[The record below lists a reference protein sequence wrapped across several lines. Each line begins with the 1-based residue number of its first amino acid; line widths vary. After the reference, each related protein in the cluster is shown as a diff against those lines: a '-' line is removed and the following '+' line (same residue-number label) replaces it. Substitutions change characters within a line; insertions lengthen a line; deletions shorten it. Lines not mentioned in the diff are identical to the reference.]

1 MDSGVGSRYEL
12 IELIGAGGMAE
23 VFRARMI
30 GAVGFEK
37 QVAIKRILPDY
48 CADEEFV
55 QRFIDEARLTA
66 RLVHPNICQILDFG
80 TMDDRYFIT
89 MEYVD
94 GLDLMAVCNGVDRDD
109 EKIPVDVTMFIAC
122 GVLRGLKYAHEA
134 TDEGGQ
140 PLGIVHR
147 DVSPSNVLLSVNGD
161 VKLSD
166 LGAATANPEVRSA
179 RTQRHFRLGKV
190 LYMAPEQRRMHVVD
204 ARADLY
210 SVGILLSE
218 MLLGESRFHKNA
230 NMFLAGLCTLWD
242 QVDDELSSPLGE
254 ALAKVIER
262 ALAEDPARRFQ
273 SAEEMLGVLDRLMV
287 EYAPGTSVDRVARLV
302 ARIRRRFTLAR
313 EDSEMLEK
321 PEVSAAI
328 SLNTGDLQP
337 ISRPS
342 EPRDQQQEAVEEHTP
357 VLPGYPPAEP
367 EDEPTF
373 GGRGRGANGFGAV
386 GQVGDDE
393 LEESPTIAI
402 LHRITPADV
411 AVAGL
416 SEHVPTIADSRAYD
430 HQDAPVESPLAL
442 LDHPIEDNDIGSG
455 NRRSAPEAGWA
466 PRTAQAR
473 SSGPVAAAPEQDHEP
488 RTRRARGTAVPRWF
502 SGAAIAVILATVLVV
517 GLVFGGVIADRF
529 LARTSPGEDQP
540 SGPGRDARRDVSTS
554 SLISATPAAD
564 AAVEP
569 PRPDTAGSAAPAR
582 IGDAGV
588 AVPTAGDGGS
598 TPGAGTVGPSPV
610 PDRREVEGEPRPER
624 PAEHGD
630 TSRPER
636 PESHDEQRPTGFGTL
651 NIGASPYGIPY
662 VDDRQIA
669 SETPVAGYRVPAG
682 QHRVTVHFPQLGR
695 SVQRI
700 VVIQPDETEGVF
712 IDLSDE

>member
-12 IELIGAGGMAE
+12 IELIGGGGMAE

-48 CADEEFV
+48 SADEEFV

-80 TMDDRYFIT
+80 TMDERYFIT

-109 EKIPVDVTMFIAC
+109 EKIPVDVTLFIAC

-190 LYMAPEQRRMHVVD
+190 LYMAPEQRRMHAVD

-242 QVDDELSSPLGE
+242 RVDDELSSPLGE
-254 ALAKVIER
+254 ALARVIER
-262 ALAEDPARRFQ
+262 ALAEDPGRRFQ
-273 SAEEMLGVLDRLMV
+273 SADEMLGVLDRLMI

-313 EDSEMLEK
+313 EDSEMLVK

-328 SLNTGDLQP
+328 SLHTGDFQP
-337 ISRPS
+337 LSGSS
-342 EPRDQQQEAVEEHTP
+342 EPRDPRADVVDEQTP
-357 VLPGYPPAEP
+357 VHSAYLPAGPL
-367 EDEPTF
+367 DEPTL
-373 GGRGRGANGFGAV
+373 GGMGHGPDGFGEL

-411 AVAGL
+411 AAAGL
-416 SEHVPTIADSRAYD
+416 SEHVPTIADARVYD
-430 HQDAPVESPLAL
+430 HQDAPAESPMEL
-442 LDHPIEDNDIGSG
+442 LERPIEDDDIRGG
-455 NRRSAPEAGWA
+455 NRRPAPEAGWA

-488 RTRRARGTAVPRWF
+488 RTRRARGTAVPRWI
-502 SGAAIAVILATVLVV
+502 SGAAIAVILGTVLVV

-529 LARTSPGEDQP
+529 LARTPTGED
-540 SGPGRDARRDVSTS
+540 GGRDARRDVSTS
-554 SLISATPAAD
+554 SLISATPAVD
-564 AAVEP
+564 AAIEP
-569 PRPDTAGSAAPAR
+569 PRPDTAGGVAPAR
-582 IGDAGV
+582 VGDAGL
-588 AVPTAGDGGS
+588 AVPLAGDGGS

-624 PAEHGD
+624 PAEHDD

-636 PESHDEQRPTGFGTL
+636 SESHDEQRPTGFGTL